1 MLLRAEVHTP
11 PQLEGDIGQFLA
23 GCVQSLLIGCAAS
36 SRLRRWLPTRASSSD
51 ELRFPYLPALQL
63 NYLLPKREQFVDE
76 GYQVDVQHDTL
87 IGEQGPLPGYW
98 VKVVGDAAS
107 YMTDR
112 NEHFQ
117 IPELPSDAKTL
128 AFYQQLCDSCLCYVV
143 VLHPGEG

>member
-23 GCVQSLLIGCAAS
+23 GCVQSLLIGCAAYLASAPVAPYKGILVGRATLSLPPGFAARLSAAQKAAVCRRRIS
-36 SRLRRWLPTRASSSD
+36 SRRSARHTDWGTR
-51 ELRFPYLPALQL
+51 
-63 NYLLPKREQFVDE
+63 
-76 GYQVDVQHDTL
+76 
-87 IGEQGPLPGYW
+87 PLTGYW